1 MSKLW
6 EAISSPA
13 NFPNYDA
20 RTGLGYGA
28 KTGFH
33 AQRSYQSSFPYR
45 DADPNHEEVE
55 GDEEDDEELIW
66 DPEAEIA
73 NRDFHNKIGVTPYRD
88 PYSTRKTD
96 PYYYYGSATPTGMFG
111 ESVGKN
117 RTKGSISP
125 IPNLYKKKQAVSGG
139 VYGGSSIR
147 VYKPILHTLGTKR
160 GWSAAPKEIEP
171 VEPENLED
179 DNEAVEKIR
188 ELVRFYHTSNLYK

>member
-45 DADPNHEEVE
+45 DSDPAEEEVD

-66 DPEAEIA
+66 DPEVEVA
-73 NRDFHNKIGVTPYRD
+73 NREFHNKIGVTPYRD

-111 ESVGKN
+111 EAVAKN
-117 RTKGSISP
+117 RSKGSISP
-125 IPNLYKKKQAVSGG
+125 IVGLYKNKEAVSGDG
-139 VYGGSSIR
+139 YVGGSIR
-147 VYKPILHTLGTKR
+147 PFQVIIHGFGSKK
-160 GWSAAPKEIEP
+160 GWSTAPKEIDP
-171 VEPENLED
+171 VEPENPED
-179 DNEAVEKIR
+179 DNEVVEKIK
-188 ELVRFYHTSNLYK
+188 ELVRFYQTSNLYK